1 MRNSPHDKDG
11 DSMSGTKTK
20 TKATVSAAY
29 GKTLREH
36 GLDVDSIPFEFDYDE
51 LDSKNPEHVAEAKRE
66 FTDEDVIQTVNAKR
80 KAAARAK
87 VQKEVLEAKGIKA
100 PEKDEPEVIYR
111 NLMAQFKLAKM
122 AEDEARKLAAQ
133 ISGYTPSA

>member
-1 MRNSPHDKDG
+1 
-11 DSMSGTKTK
+11 MSGQTTQV
-20 TKATVSAAY
+20 KATVSAAY

-36 GLDVDSIPFEFDYDE
+36 GLDVDSLPFTFTYDE
-51 LDSKNPEHVAEAKRE
+51 LDAKNPEHIAEAKKE
-66 FTDEDVIQTVNAKR
+66 FDDEDVIQTVNAKR

-111 NLMAQFKLAKM
+111 NLKAQFKLAKM
-122 AEDEARKLAAQ
+122 ADDEAEKLARQ
-133 ISGYTPSA
+133 ISGFTPSA